1 MAGTPRQPH
10 VTGVIRVLRL
20 VRPGDRIR
28 PFSYL
33 ISFGGSTDPVGAVQL
48 GTAFGVEGLVN
59 LLKTFGV
66 SEDQAEAAA
75 QGLAAQ
81 ERYEIPDVTL
91 TRSQLYRLGK

>member
-1 MAGTPRQPH
+1 MAGTPRQAQ

-28 PFSYL
+28 PFNYL
-33 ISFGGSTDPVGAVQL
+33 LSFGGSTDPVGAVQL
-48 GTAFGVEGLVN
+48 GKACGVEDLVN
-59 LLKTFGV
+59 QLKTFGV
-66 SEDQAEAAA
+66 SEDSAEAAA